1 MNRLH
6 GHIAA
11 IQSNGHLSLLDVAIG
26 EDTFTAILLETPENS
41 PYLRV
46 GAVVELLFKETEVSL
61 AKNLSG
67 LISLRNRF
75 AVSVRA
81 ITRGEIMSE
90 VALDYRRRPLSCV
103 ITTRAVDRL
112 GLAVGD
118 EVEALVKANEMVV
131 AQASSPASGLQAA
144 DAAKQAMTPAL
155 PEGESP

>member
-11 IQSNGHLSLLDVAIG
+11 VQCNGHLSLVDVEIG
-26 EDTFTAILLETPENS
+26 GDVFTAILLETPESS
-41 PYLRV
+41 PYLKP
-46 GAVVELLFKETEVSL
+46 GTVVALLFKETEVSL

-75 AVSVRA
+75 GVTVTA
-81 ITRGEIMSE
+81 IVRGEIMSE
-90 VALDYRRRPLSCV
+90 VAMDYRSQPLTCV

-118 EVEALVKANEMVV
+118 TAEALVKANEMTIVE
-131 AQASSPASGLQAA
+131 AG
-144 DAAKQAMTPAL
+144 DAV
-155 PEGESP
+155 

>member
-6 GHIAA
+6 GRIAA

-26 EDTFTAILLETPENS
+26 EDTFTAILLETPESS

-46 GAVVELLFKETEVSL
+46 GAAVELLFKETEVSL

-75 AVSVRA
+75 PVTVRT

-90 VALDYRRRPLSCV
+90 VAMDYKGQPLSSI

-112 GLAVGD
+112 ELAVG
-118 EVEALVKANEMVV
+118 ERVEALVKANEMSLTEVNNAV
-131 AQASSPASGLQAA
+131 
-144 DAAKQAMTPAL
+144 
-155 PEGESP
+155 